1 MFVNYS
7 MPRESIIKALLKRRV
22 PHIIGSYFVASIT
35 MILFL
40 DWLKINYGLPKDYIT
55 LALFGAI
62 AILPSVIILA
72 YFHGAPGKD
81 EWTIIE
87 KIGVPINIIFIFSM
101 LLIGYKS
108 NWWFENNPKFRYT
121 PINKE
126 ELDAQ
131 KCIFIQYIDCRDEI
145 IEVAEQFKPLLIETA
160 LGAVSSV

>member
-1 MFVNYS
+1 M
-7 MPRESIIKALLKRRV
+7 IKELLKRRV
-22 PHIIGSYFVASIT
+22 LQIIGSHFIASIS

-55 LALFGAI
+55 LALFGVV

-81 EWTIIE
+81 EWTKIE

-108 NWWFENNPKFRYT
+108 NWWFENNPKFRYA
-121 PINKE
+121 PI
-126 ELDAQ
+126 
-131 KCIFIQYIDCRDEI
+131 
-145 IEVAEQFKPLLIETA
+145 
-160 LGAVSSV
+160 S